1 MRAGLT
7 VLAPVKPSI
16 MTDFFASRA
25 ANQTMRCDDFLLTA
39 VPKVR
44 AAHQSTLCN
53 AYVCCVPLTPSSWQ
67 VEILFAHL
75 QIALD
80 SPICAMVG

>member
-1 MRAGLT
+1 MPRVEGDMACVLHAGLT

-39 VPKVR
+39 VPKAR
-44 AAHQSTLCN
+44 AA
-53 AYVCCVPLTPSSWQ
+53 Y
-67 VEILFAHL
+67 
-75 QIALD
+75 
-80 SPICAMVG
+80 